1 MKCHDFIKE
10 TELTQCIR
18 KTVSQSLL
26 QRRPSVHA
34 HHSTYPNFNLNP
46 SAAKNTG
53 TFWYNFVYKN
63 EEGGPLSTSKN
74 KITFDHQSRH
84 SALKKRTNCFDSS
97 FADQLV
103 GWCFEP
109 SQPQRIISGLETNFS
124 LSPSYSAQ
132 RSSNLEILQN
142 PQNFS
147 RQKNYKKKLHIYINI
162 KHTFFKK

>member
-84 SALKKRTNCFDSS
+84 SASEKGQTVLTVASQIS
-97 FADQLV
+97 WLV
-103 GWCFEP
+103 GA
-109 SQPQRIISGLETNFS
+109 
-124 LSPSYSAQ
+124 LSPVSHKGLYQGWKQTSVYLLVIPHKGHPT
-132 RSSNLEILQN
+132 S
-142 PQNFS
+142 
-147 RQKNYKKKLHIYINI
+147 K
-162 KHTFFKK
+162 FFKITKLFSTKN